1 MKEKQ
6 IALKVAK
13 IGLLG
18 DSSVGKSSICQ
29 SYAGLE
35 FNQTYLTT
43 IGSDKYE
50 SKFTVENGKQIKLI
64 IWDTAG
70 QERFRSMALNTIK
83 SVNGIVLVADLTNK
97 DSFDNIKLWLQ
108 DINDNFD
115 NPCLVLFGNKSDLKE
130 ERVVSSE
137 EAKKYAEE
145 NKLIYFE
152 TSAKTSTGIKEGFAY
167 IANQAYKKAEQKLKK
182 DEEENIVIG
191 KNTRKKSDSG
201 CCSSKKEEKKKNVNK
216 KASVK

>member
-70 QERFRSMALNTIK
+70 QERFHSVALNTIK

-191 KNTRKKSDSG
+191 KNKPKKSDSG
-201 CCSSKKEEKKKNVNK
+201 CCSSKKGEKQKNMNK